1 MDKVLGRLL
10 DSLYSTSKHELG
22 WCRRQRCWCCCRITD
37 LGGSLFSCGRG
48 FLISRA
54 RQSRQKAYKATPRP
68 SWTRRRAGQGRA
80 RRDASRAGA
89 GGGSGLLR
97 QGRCAGLEVLLPER
111 ELTYQLAAGVS
122 GFESTRFA
130 GAAFAQQ
137 LRPGPKL
144 APSGAGLAKPRSE
157 PPQVEQRI
165 RQVEG
170 EVQEMRQEAAA
181 LAPYARLA
189 GMQTQRT
196 KLKRLADQPAFLRLP
211 TIASSLSK

>member
-1 MDKVLGRLL
+1 M
-10 DSLYSTSKHELG
+10 
-22 WCRRQRCWCCCRITD
+22 
-37 LGGSLFSCGRG
+37 
-48 FLISRA
+48 
-54 RQSRQKAYKATPRP
+54 
-68 SWTRRRAGQGRA
+68 QGRA

-211 TIASSLSK
+211 TIASTAHPTSEESIAQKLLTPESFGNQISPTRSHKRGLGRLECRNTGKCKKLLCKSISEAGLLDNCNKV